1 VTGRAG
7 ARFGARAAA
16 IATPGSRAWQ
26 VSDRA
31 EARLAAGDDVIVL
44 TVGDVDVPTPAHVLA
59 AAHRSLAAGRTHY
72 APIVGESALRE
83 AVAAR
88 TNTRYGTR
96 YGPEQ
101 VVIFPGAQSALFS
114 SVQCLVGPG
123 DEVIVLEPFYATY
136 EAVVTAAGA
145 TPVAV
150 SLRQGSR
157 FGLDLAA
164 LERAVTPAT
173 RAVLLNTPNN
183 PAGFVLAADEVGG
196 LARLCARLGLW
207 LVCDEVYA
215 ELAYARAHASP
226 AREPAILDRLVL
238 VDSLSKSH
246 AMTGWRIGWAIG
258 PPDLASHLG
267 RLAMAALFGSPTFV
281 QDAAVA
287 ALTGPQDICAELR
300 QLYRERSDALLR
312 SLEGA
317 LGMRIWSPE
326 GGMFVLA
333 DIGATGLGA
342 ETFAARL
349 LEEAGVAVVPG
360 LAFGR
365 SVADCVRLGL
375 TQPADRLAE
384 AGSRIRG
391 WLAAR

>member
-1 VTGRAG
+1 MS

-31 EARLAAGDDVIVL
+31 EARLAAGGDVIVL
-44 TVGDVDVPTPAHVLA
+44 TVGDVDVPTPAHIVA
-59 AAHRSLAAGRTHY
+59 AAQRSLAAGRTHY
-72 APIVGESALRE
+72 APIIGEPSLRE

-88 TNTRYGTR
+88 TNRRYGTR
-96 YGPEQ
+96 YGAEQ

-114 SVQCLVGPG
+114 SIQCLAGPG

-136 EAVVTAAGA
+136 EAVVTASGA
-145 TPVAV
+145 SSVAV
-150 SLRQGSR
+150 SLRHGTG

-183 PAGFVLAADEVGG
+183 PAGFVLGADDVGA

-215 ELAYARAHASP
+215 EIAYARAHASP
-226 AREPAILDRLVL
+226 ACEPAVLDRLVL

-258 PPDLASHLG
+258 PPDLATHLG
-267 RLAMAALFGSPTFV
+267 RLAMAALFGSPTFI

-300 QLYRERSDALLR
+300 TLYRERSDTLLR
-312 SLEGA
+312 SLQGA
-317 LGMRIWSPE
+317 AGLSVWAPQ

-333 DIGATGLGA
+333 DIAATGLPA
-342 ETFAARL
+342 EMFAARL
-349 LEEAGVAVVPG
+349 LDEAGIAVVPG

-384 AGSRIRG
+384 AGTRIRR

>member
-1 VTGRAG
+1 MTARTGV
-7 ARFGARAAA
+7 RFGARTAA

-44 TVGDVDVPTPAHVLA
+44 TVGDVDVPTPAHILA
-59 AAHRSLAAGRTHY
+59 AVQRSLAAGRTHY
-72 APIVGESALRE
+72 APIVGEPALRE

-88 TNTRYGTR
+88 TNHRYGTR
-96 YGPEQ
+96 YGSEQ

-114 SVQCLVGPG
+114 SIQCLAGPG
-123 DEVIVLEPFYATY
+123 EEVVVLEPFYATY
-136 EAVVTAAGA
+136 EAVVAAAGA
-145 TPVAV
+145 VPVAV
-150 SLRQGSR
+150 SLRQGQA

-183 PAGFVLAADEVGG
+183 PAGFVLGADEVGA

-215 ELAYARAHASP
+215 EIAYARAHASP
-226 AREPAILDRLVL
+226 ACEPAILDRLVL

-258 PPDLASHLG
+258 PPDLAAHLG
-267 RLAMAALFGSPTFV
+267 RLAMASLFGSPTFI

-300 QLYRERSDALLR
+300 QLYRERSDALLH
-312 SLEGA
+312 SLAGA
-317 LGMRIWSPE
+317 PGLHIWAPQ

-333 DIGATGLGA
+333 EISATGLA
-342 ETFAARL
+342 ADAFATRL

-360 LAFGR
+360 LAFGQ
-365 SVADCVRLGL
+365 SVADCIRLGL
-375 TQPADRLAE
+375 TQPAERLAE
-384 AGSRIRG
+384 AGARIRR